1 MRYVGADLCRS
12 EQGVPPHC
20 VLRSTPQDCLAS
32 CARSPHCS
40 GVQVDAKSAETVEC
54 LLYVESLEDAVCDTA
69 GQRFDGVG
77 GVVDRAEENGSGQA
91 CYGFSTGTVSGPEW
105 FQQWFQHCGTG
116 EVEPWAEIL
125 EHRSA
130 LAPRVEVTS
139 APPELEHEQGVD
151 LFQELWKVAVVRI
164 IRG

>member
-1 MRYVGADLCRS
+1 MVAYWSFCVNARGGVVRYVGADLCRS

-91 CYGFSTGTVSGPEW
+91 CYAFSSERCYA
-105 FQQWFQHCGTG
+105 F
-116 EVEPWAEIL
+116 
-125 EHRSA
+125 SN
-130 LAPRVEVTS
+130 S
-139 APPELEHEQGVD
+139 ELERI
-151 LFQELWKVAVVRI
+151 LF
-164 IRG
+164 